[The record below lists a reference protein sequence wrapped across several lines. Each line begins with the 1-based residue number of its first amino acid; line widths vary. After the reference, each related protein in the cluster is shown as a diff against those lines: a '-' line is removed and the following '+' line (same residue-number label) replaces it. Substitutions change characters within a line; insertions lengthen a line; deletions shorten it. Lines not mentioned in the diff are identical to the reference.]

1 VSRRACTAPSAGRS
15 RPGTRFG
22 APALLALALLA
33 LVLPVAAG
41 GCSQPSYDSRASQDV
56 AASDHGLLAATE
68 TVQFARRV
76 GPRPTGSWGDIE
88 ARAFVT
94 LAFQQL
100 GYPTRAQEFLVGD
113 PADHLLSANIIVT
126 KEGTS
131 GTTLVV
137 GAHYDTLPGSQGATD
152 NATGIGLLLE
162 MAGRLREVETPSTI
176 VFVAFGA
183 HWQQAAGASFFVENL
198 EDFERDALLGMIDL
212 DTVGGGAELVAYGP
226 ETDATWLR
234 SALAI
239 AAERS
244 DVTLTE
250 AVVATSG
257 EHGAFAAAEIPYAGL
272 VSAAAA
278 TDGRVDAE
286 KPTAVAGTPRDTV
299 RRLLGGDAGLLER
312 QLGDGA
318 RLLEELLTSTLEPP
332 T

>member
-1 VSRRACTAPSAGRS
+1 MSRRARTTPRGGRP
-15 RPGTRFG
+15 RRH
-22 APALLALALLA
+22 AVLAALALSA
-33 LVLPVAAG
+33 LSLLVALGAG

-68 TVQFARRV
+68 AVQFARRA

-152 NATGIGLLLE
+152 NATGIALLLE
-162 MAGRLREVETPSTI
+162 TAGRLREVETPSTI

-183 HWQQAAGASFFVENL
+183 HWQQAAGASFFVERL
-198 EDFERDALLGMIDL
+198 EHFERDALLGMIDL
-212 DTVGGGAELVAYGP
+212 DTVAGGAGLVAYGP
-226 ETDATWLR
+226 EGDAAWLR

-250 AVVATSG
+250 AVAAPGG
-257 EHGAFAAAEIPYAGL
+257 EHGAFAAAGIPYAGL
-272 VSAAAA
+272 VSADTVA
-278 TDGRVDAE
+278 DGRVDTE
-286 KPTAVAGTPRDTV
+286 PPTAIAGTPRDTV
-299 RRLLGGDAGLLER
+299 RRLLAGDTGLLEQ
-312 QLGDGA
+312 QLGGGA
-318 RLLEELLTSTLEPP
+318 RLLEELLTSKLEPP

>member
-1 VSRRACTAPSAGRS
+1 MSRRARATPHDGRPR
-15 RPGTRFG
+15 RP
-22 APALLALALLA
+22 AALAALALSALILLA
-33 LVLPVAAG
+33 APGAG
-41 GCSQPSYDSRASQDV
+41 GCDQPSYDSRASQDV

-68 TVQFARRV
+68 AVQFARRA

-162 MAGRLREVETPSTI
+162 TAGRLREVETPSTI

-183 HWQQAAGASFFVENL
+183 HWQQAAGASFFVERL

-212 DTVGGGAELVAYGP
+212 DTVAGGAGLVAYGP
-226 ETDATWLR
+226 EGDAAWLR

-250 AVVATSG
+250 AVAAPGG
-257 EHGAFAAAEIPYAGL
+257 EHGAFAAAGIPYAGL
-272 VSAAAA
+272 VSADTVA
-278 TDGRVDAE
+278 DGRVNTE
-286 KPTAVAGTPRDTV
+286 QPTAIAGTPRDTV
-299 RRLLGGDAGLLER
+299 RRLLARDTGLLEQ
-312 QLGDGA
+312 QLGGGA
-318 RLLEELLTSTLEPP
+318 RLLEELLTSKLEPP

>member
-1 VSRRACTAPSAGRS
+1 MSRRARTTPHDGRP
-15 RPGTRFG
+15 RRHAVLT
-22 APALLALALLA
+22 ALALLA
-33 LVLPVAAG
+33 LSLLAALGTG

-68 TVQFARRV
+68 VVQFARRA

-113 PADHLLSANIIVT
+113 PGDHLLSANIVVT

-183 HWQQAAGASFFVENL
+183 HWQQAAGASFFVERL

-212 DTVGGGAELVAYGP
+212 DAVAGGAGLVAYGP
-226 ETDATWLR
+226 EGDPTWMR

-250 AVVATSG
+250 AVAAAGG
-257 EHGAFAAAEIPYAGL
+257 EHGAFAAAGIPYAGL
-272 VSAAAA
+272 VSADTV

-286 KPTAVAGTPRDTV
+286 QPTAIAGTPRDTV
-299 RRLLGGDAGLLER
+299 RRLLAGDTGLLER
-312 QLGDGA
+312 QLGDAA
-318 RLLEELLTSTLEPP
+318 RLLEELLTSALEPP

>member
-1 VSRRACTAPSAGRS
+1 MTRHPHTTSHGGRPRRHAVLA
-15 RPGTRFG
+15 
-22 APALLALALLA
+22 ALALVALNLLA
-33 LVLPVAAG
+33 ALGAAG
-41 GCSQPSYDSRASQDV
+41 CDQPSYDSRASQDV

-113 PADHLLSANIIVT
+113 SADHLLSANIIVT

-131 GTTLVV
+131 GTTIVV

-183 HWQQAAGASFFVENL
+183 HWQRAAGASFFVERL

-212 DTVGGGAELVAYGP
+212 DAVAGGAELVAYGP
-226 ETDATWLR
+226 EGDAAWMR

-239 AAERS
+239 AAGRS

-250 AVVATSG
+250 AVAVAGG
-257 EHGAFAAAEIPYAGL
+257 EHGAFAAAGIPYAGL
-272 VSAAAA
+272 VSADAVA
-278 TDGRVDAE
+278 DGRVE
-286 KPTAVAGTPRDTV
+286 TERPTAVAGTPRDTV
-299 RRLLGGDAGLLER
+299 RRLLAGDTGLLER

-332 T
+332 K

>member
-1 VSRRACTAPSAGRS
+1 VSRPPHTTSQGA
-15 RPGTRFG
+15 RPRRQ
-22 APALLALALLA
+22 ALLAALALHALALLA
-33 LVLPVAAG
+33 ASAAG
-41 GCSQPSYDSRASQDV
+41 CGQPSYDSRASQDV
-56 AASDHGLLAATE
+56 SASDHGLLAATE

-100 GYPTRAQEFLVGD
+100 GYPTRTQEFLVGD

-137 GAHYDTLPGSQGATD
+137 GAHYDTLPGSQGAMD

-183 HWQQAAGASFFVENL
+183 HWQRTAGASFFVERL

-212 DTVGGGAELVAYGP
+212 DTVAGGAVGDQLGP
-226 ETDATWLR
+226 ESGEPWLR

-250 AVVATSG
+250 AVAATGG
-257 EHGAFAAAEIPYAGL
+257 EHAAFAAAGVPYAGL
-272 VSAAAA
+272 VSVETVA
-278 TDGRVDAE
+278 DGRVDAE
-286 KPTAVAGTPRDTV
+286 QPTDVAGTPRDTV
-299 RRLLGGDAGLLER
+299 RRLLAGDTGSLER

>member
-1 VSRRACTAPSAGRS
+1 MRTLLGVATLTALI
-15 RPGTRFG
+15 
-22 APALLALALLA
+22 LLAAS
-33 LVLPVAAG
+33 AAG
-41 GCSQPSYDSRASQDV
+41 GCGQPSYDSRASQDV

-68 TVQFARRV
+68 TVQFARHAS
-76 GPRPTGSWGDIE
+76 PRPTGSWGDIE

-100 GYPTRAQEFLVGD
+100 GYTTRAQEFLVGD
-113 PADHLLSANIIVT
+113 PGDHLLSANIIAT
-126 KEGTS
+126 KEGSS

-137 GAHYDTLPGSQGATD
+137 GAHYDTLPGSPGATD

-162 MAGRLREVETPSTI
+162 VAGRLREVETPATI

-183 HWQQAAGASFFVENL
+183 HWQEAAGASFFVERL

-212 DTVGGGAELVAYGP
+212 DTVAGGGELVAYGP
-226 ETDATWLR
+226 EGDGGWLR

-239 AAERS
+239 AAERRG
-244 DVTLTE
+244 VTLTE
-250 AVVATSG
+250 AVAAAGG
-257 EHGAFAAAEIPYAGL
+257 EHAAFAAAGVPYAGL
-272 VSAAAA
+272 VSAD
-278 TDGRVDAE
+278 TVVNGRVDAE
-286 KPTAVAGTPRDTV
+286 QPTAVAGTPRDTV
-299 RRLLGGDAGLLER
+299 RRLLAGDTGTLEQ

>member
-1 VSRRACTAPSAGRS
+1 VAALTALI
-15 RPGTRFG
+15 
-22 APALLALALLA
+22 LLAI
-33 LVLPVAAG
+33 PGVA
-41 GCSQPSYDSRASQDV
+41 GCGQPSYDSRASRDV

-68 TVQFARRV
+68 TVQFARSA

-100 GYPTRAQEFLVGD
+100 GYTTRAQEFLVGD
-113 PADHLLSANIIVT
+113 PGDHLLSANVIVT
-126 KEGTS
+126 KEGSS

-137 GAHYDTLPGSQGATD
+137 GAHYDTLPGSPGATD

-162 MAGRLREVETPSTI
+162 VAGRLREVETPATI

-183 HWQQAAGASFFVENL
+183 HWQQAAGASFFVERL
-198 EDFERDALLGMIDL
+198 EDFERDVLLGMIDL
-212 DTVGGGAELVAYGP
+212 DTVAGGGELVVYGP
-226 ETDATWLR
+226 EGDGAWLR
-234 SALAI
+234 GALAI

-244 DVTLTE
+244 GVTLTE
-250 AVVATSG
+250 AVAAAGG
-257 EHGAFAAAEIPYAGL
+257 EHAAFAAGGVPYAGL
-272 VSAAAA
+272 VSADAVA
-278 TDGRVDAE
+278 DGRVDAE
-286 KPTAVAGTPRDTV
+286 QPTAVAGTPRDTV
-299 RRLLGGDAGLLER
+299 RRLLAGDTGALEQ

>member
-1 VSRRACTAPSAGRS
+1 VSRRVRTTPPAGSPR
-15 RPGTRFG
+15 RPAVFG
-22 APALLALALLA
+22 ALWLVVLSLLVALGAS
-33 LVLPVAAG
+33 

-68 TVQFARRV
+68 TVQFARRA

-183 HWQQAAGASFFVENL
+183 HWQQAAGASFFVERL
-198 EDFERDALLGMIDL
+198 EDFERDALLGMVDL
-212 DTVGGGAELVAYGP
+212 DTVAGGAGLVAYGP
-226 ETDATWLR
+226 EGDTAWMR

-250 AVVATSG
+250 AVAAAGG
-257 EHGAFAAAEIPYAGL
+257 EHGAFAAAGIPYAGL
-272 VSAAAA
+272 VSADTVA
-278 TDGRVDAE
+278 DGRVDTE
-286 KPTAVAGTPRDTV
+286 QPTPVAGTPRDTV
-299 RRLLGGDAGLLER
+299 RRLLAGDTGLLER

>member
-1 VSRRACTAPSAGRS
+1 MAAF
-15 RPGTRFG
+15 GT
-22 APALLALALLA
+22 
-33 LVLPVAAG
+33 G
-41 GCSQPSYDSRASQDV
+41 GCGQPSYDSRASQDV

-68 TVQFARRV
+68 TVQFARRA

-137 GAHYDTLPGSQGATD
+137 GAHYDTVPGSQGATD

-183 HWQQAAGASFFVENL
+183 HWQEAAGASFFVEHL

-212 DTVGGGAELVAYGP
+212 DAVAGGAELVAYGP
-226 ETDATWLR
+226 ENGATWLQ

-250 AVVATSG
+250 AIAAAGG
-257 EHGAFAAAEIPYAGL
+257 EHGAFAAAGIPYAGL
-272 VSAAAA
+272 VSADTV

-286 KPTAVAGTPRDTV
+286 QPTAVAGTPRDTV
-299 RRLLGGDAGLLER
+299 RRLLAGDTGLLER

>member
-1 VSRRACTAPSAGRS
+1 VGLALCLLG
-15 RPGTRFG
+15 
-22 APALLALALLA
+22 LLAVLAI
-33 LVLPVAAG
+33 G
-41 GCSQPSYDSRASQDV
+41 GCSEPSYDSRASQDV

-68 TVQFARRV
+68 AVQFARRA

-100 GYPTRAQEFLVGD
+100 GYPTRGQEFLIGD
-113 PADHLLSANIIVT
+113 PDDHLLSANIIAT

-183 HWQQAAGASFFVENL
+183 HWQRAAGASFFVERL
-198 EDFERDALLGMIDL
+198 EDFERDALLGMVDL
-212 DTVGGGAELVAYGP
+212 DVVAGGAGLVAYGP
-226 ETDATWLR
+226 DGDAAWLR

-244 DVTLTE
+244 DVTLSE
-250 AVVATSG
+250 AIAAPGG
-257 EHGAFAAAEIPYAGL
+257 EHGAFAAAGIPYAGL
-272 VSAAAA
+272 VSAD
-278 TDGRVDAE
+278 TVVGGRVDTE
-286 KPTAVAGTPRDTV
+286 QPTPYAGTPRDTV
-299 RRLLGGDAGLLER
+299 RRLLAGDAGLLEQ
-312 QLGDGA
+312 QLADAA
-318 RLLEELLTSTLEPP
+318 RLLEELLTSKLEPP